1 MKNFKLCPLTS
12 STRSHIA
19 EPITVM
25 SYDLND
31 VMKNEE
37 HEDCEKLFEQVQMLA
52 AGSVGQISNCN
63 SKV

>member
-1 MKNFKLCPLTS
+1 
-12 STRSHIA
+12 
-19 EPITVM
+19 M

-37 HEDCEKLFEQVQMLA
+37 HEDCEKLIEQVQMLA

-63 SKV
+63 SKF